1 MDGMLSRRP
10 DRPVAAGPVVRC
22 AGRDSL
28 VAVAYSIDPRSL
40 ALSRSVLDRA
50 ADRRRDQE
58 WLEKAWE
65 APDTQVATVAGDRLA
80 VTPDRTALRLVPP
93 AQAPEG
99 LRILL
104 GIDHEAGAG
113 QTADGRAVF
122 AVLVD
127 GEPDESY
134 AGLREIGAVLNDRE
148 AGMAVHVVGL
158 ANWHAVHT
166 HCSNCGAHTEVVE
179 AGHVRECPSCGLHH
193 FPRSDPA
200 IIVLVT
206 DDQDRALLGRNPN
219 WPEGRYS
226 TLAGFVEPGESLE
239 AAVRREVFEET
250 GVVVGEDVR
259 YAGSQPWP
267 LPSSLMLGFY
277 ARATG
282 FDIEVDAD
290 EIADARWF
298 SRADLNTL
306 IEAGT
311 MALPG
316 NISISRRLIEGW
328 YGKSLSGSW

>member
-1 MDGMLSRRP
+1 M
-10 DRPVAAGPVVRC
+10 
-22 AGRDSL
+22 
-28 VAVAYSIDPRSL
+28 AYSIDPQSL

-58 WLEKAWE
+58 WLDKAW
-65 APDTQVATVAGDRLA
+65 ADPDTQVATVAGDQLL
-80 VTPDRTALRLVPP
+80 VNPDRTTLKLVPP
-93 AQAPEG
+93 AEAPEG
-99 LRILL
+99 RRIFL
-104 GIDHEAGAG
+104 GIDRESGAG

-122 AVLVD
+122 AVLVE
-127 GEPDESY
+127 GEPGEEY
-134 AGLREIGAVLNDRE
+134 AGLREIGGLLDDRE
-148 AGMAVHVVGL
+148 AGIAVNVVGL

-166 HCSNCGAHTEVVE
+166 HCGNCGAHTETVE
-179 AGHVRECPSCGLHH
+179 AGHVLECPSCGMHH

-206 DDQDRALLGRNPN
+206 DDQDRALLGRNPK

-239 AAVRREVFEET
+239 AAVRREVLEET
-250 GVVVGEDVR
+250 GVIVGEDVR

-277 ARATG
+277 ATATG
-282 FDIEVDAD
+282 FDIEVDDD
-290 EIADARWF
+290 EISDARWF
-298 SRADLNTL
+298 SREDLTAL
-306 IEAGT
+306 VKAGT

-328 YGKSLSGSW
+328 YGNSLTGSW

>member
-1 MDGMLSRRP
+1 MLSRWQGS
-10 DRPVAAGPVVRC
+10 ACGPVRLVG
-22 AGRDSL
+22 AGY
-28 VAVAYSIDPRSL
+28 VEWVAYSIASGSL

-50 ADRRRDQE
+50 ADRRRDEE
-58 WLEKAWE
+58 WLEKAW
-65 APDTQVATVAGDRLA
+65 AAQDTQVLVVARDRLV
-80 VTPDRTALRLVPP
+80 VTEERTALELVPP
-93 AQAPEG
+93 AEAPEG
-99 LRILL
+99 TRIFL
-104 GIDHEAGAG
+104 GIDRESGAG
-113 QTADGRAVF
+113 QTAEGRAVF
-122 AVLVD
+122 AVLVE

-158 ANWHAVHT
+158 SNWHGVHT
-166 HCSNCGAHTEVVE
+166 HCANCGEHTEVVE
-179 AGHVRECPSCGLHH
+179 AGHVRRCPACDLSH

-206 DDQDRALLGRNPN
+206 DDQDRALLGRNEA

-239 AAVRREVFEET
+239 AAVRREVLEET
-250 GVVVGEDVR
+250 GVVVGPEVV

-277 ARATG
+277 AKAEST
-282 FDIEVDAD
+282 DIEVDAD
-290 EIADARWF
+290 EIAEARWF
-298 SRADLNTL
+298 TREDLRALVD
-306 IEAGT
+306 AGT

-328 YGKSLSGSW
+328 YGEELSGSW